1 MRVIATRAGHAPAIM
16 ATVPGHDG
24 FFKPGEVFECPKHLL
39 ALVTD
44 DPICG
49 WMRAADE
56 VEHKRREDERL
67 AVPGRRYAIEP
78 PLHAPGYAPYSMH
91 DATLKDGTR

>member
-1 MRVIATRAGHAPAIM
+1 MRVFATRAGHLPGLM
-16 ATVPGHDG
+16 ADMGHDG

-56 VEHKRREDERL
+56 VEHKRL
-67 AVPGRRYAIEP
+67 AEKSRPRAEEP
-78 PLHAPGYAPYSMH
+78 PLRAPVMGSPFSMH

>member
-39 ALVTD
+39 ALVYD
-44 DPICG
+44 DPACG

-56 VEHKRREDERL
+56 VEHKRL
-67 AVPGRRYAIEP
+67 AEKSRPRAEEP
-78 PLHAPGYAPYSMH
+78 PLRAPTYAPPHGLHHAP
-91 DATLKDGTR
+91 LKDGTR